1 MPAAVPVAL
10 LAAFLLASS
19 AALQQRAAGRST
31 FAARDDSAHAV
42 PGIRLLAE
50 LVRDRL
56 WVLGW
61 LANISG
67 FCVQAAALHL
77 GSVAEVQPLM
87 VCQLLFALPLGLIGT
102 GRRMSAGAWWG
113 AAAVC
118 AGLAA
123 LLSSRGELPPAASI
137 DETRLVAAIA
147 ATSAMAGVLVV
158 LSRGRS
164 PAVRAAL
171 FALAA
176 GLFCALSAVLM
187 KETTEQLLHEGI
199 VGTAT
204 DWGGYALAA
213 ATASSLLLG
222 QAAYA
227 IGPLAPAVTAMNITT
242 PVVSYLLAVLL
253 YGVPVPDTAGQLLGV
268 TFGAALIASGVVL
281 LSRAPAL
288 PRPASQLP

>member
-1 MPAAVPVAL
+1 MPAVVPVAL

-19 AALQQRAAGRST
+19 AALQQRAAGRSS
-31 FAARDDSAHAV
+31 FATRADSAHAV
-42 PGIRLLAE
+42 PGIGLLAE

-102 GRRMSAGAWWG
+102 GRRMSPSAWWG
-113 AAAVC
+113 AAGIC
-118 AGLAA
+118 GGLAA
-123 LLSSRGELPPAASI
+123 LLSARGDLPASGGI

-147 ATSAMAGVLVV
+147 ATVALAGLLVV
-158 LSRGRS
+158 ISLGRP
-164 PAVRAAL
+164 PAARAGL
-171 FALAA
+171 FGVAA
-176 GLFCALSAVLM
+176 GLFYALTAVLM
-187 KETTEQLLHEGI
+187 KETTELLLTDGI
-199 VGTAT
+199 LHTAIS
-204 DWGGYALAA
+204 WEGYALAA

-227 IGPLAPAVTAMNITT
+227 SGPLAPTITAMNITN
-242 PVVSYLLAVLL
+242 PVISYVLAVLL
-253 YGVPVPDTAGQLLGV
+253 YGVPVPSTAGQLAGV
-268 TFGAALIASGVVL
+268 TLGATLITAGVVL
-281 LSRAPAL
+281 LARTPTL
-288 PRPASQLP
+288 PRAGSQLP